1 MNAPPPIIAMIFEEN
16 EDTLR
21 CVFTGDLD
29 SQVCGDIEAPLGKK
43 IAGFMKE
50 RDVSYLVFD
59 LTDVRYICSAFLRL
73 CLTHCKEVGTRHFR
87 IENPS
92 TEVNQVFQITGFTE
106 IMTIV

>member
-1 MNAPPPIIAMIFEEN
+1 MTFEEN

-21 CVFTGDLD
+21 CVFSGDLD
-29 SQVCGDIEAPLGKK
+29 SRICGDIEVPLGKK
-43 IAGFMKE
+43 IAAFMKG
-50 RDVSYLVFD
+50 RDVTYLVFD

-73 CLTHCKEVGTRHFR
+73 CLSHCKAVGTRNFR

-92 TEVNQVFQITGFTE
+92 SEVNQVFQITGFTE